1 MSAIRFKNFSLHT
14 QATQVKAAPTKL
26 VEPAL
31 NHVIVIDVSGSMYSD
46 LPGLR
51 TQLKN
56 KLVSL
61 VKDQDTVTMI
71 WFSGRDQYG
80 VLLEGEPIRT
90 LTDLSAIHKAID
102 RFLVPQGLTGFKQ
115 PLEEVS
121 KVIGRLSKKNNH
133 SFSMFF
139 MTDGY
144 DNQWGRQEILKAAQ
158 ALESL
163 LVNAT
168 FVEYG
173 WNAHRELI
181 NKMAETV
188 GGNHIFSENL
198 SAYQVIFEKELSKRS
213 GGKKIEVRLKTP
225 AAFGF
230 VYATDKDGGLI
241 TFAVENNAVRVPES
255 VSDIHYFTR
264 TKDGNPLNHD
274 ADNRHVYA
282 GLATLSQR
290 MLASEIFEVL
300 ADLGDVA
307 LVNKFVNCFS
317 KQDYSEFETLC
328 LNAAHNPDHQYLAGY
343 DTDAVPPEDAYTVL
357 EALRDLADDDE
368 NLLYV
373 NHEAFGYKRIGAARV
388 DVADTVTDKE
398 VNLLA
403 EKVRSANKAD
413 DLNAIK
419 DEIDALQA
427 SKVKLVFE
435 KNDKD
440 AGVPIS
446 KLVYNSDRPNVSILT
461 RSTGSIKLPE
471 NQFKKLPERIDSF
484 IYRNYTI
491 IRDGIVHT
499 RVLPVSLAKGTFDLL
514 QSEGLLKGEKWKA
527 GKVYVLD
534 LSPLPVI
541 NRQMVKNVTAKD
553 LCTKLWKLQ
562 QLKAE
567 QKVFNDAFKSDFE
580 RVSESYALLYGE
592 DAANWLKEIGIT
604 DYNGFNPKTV
614 AGEFD
619 DVYVAKILKTS
630 IKGLSSLPKVE
641 EVRKKLAALG
651 GKKPKDALTI
661 SQWIMVPAIE
671 RLDEFKAS
679 KAFQSSKNQDALLG
693 NWLDAEKTEITKQT
707 RALMLEIAQ
716 IKFAVVVGHV
726 WFQDLGSLDNTTYEL
741 DVGFREKAVFNLL
754 LEDKEIGGKDKD

>member
-14 QATQVKAAPTKL
+14 QIIQAAPTKL

-71 WFSGRDQYG
+71 WFSGRDHYG

-90 LTDLSAIHKAID
+90 LTDLSQIHKAID

-133 SFSMFF
+133 GFSMFF

-144 DNQWGRQEILKAAQ
+144 DNQWGQTEILKAAQ

-173 WNAHRELI
+173 WNCNRSLI
-181 NKMAETV
+181 TKMAETV
-188 GGNHIFSENL
+188 GGNYIFSENL
-198 SAYQVIFEKELSKRS
+198 SAYQVIFEKELAKRS

-225 AAFGF
+225 AAHGF
-230 VYATDKDGGLI
+230 VFAQDKDGGLI
-241 TFAVENNAVRVPES
+241 TFAVENNSVRVPEN
-255 VSDIHYFTR
+255 IQEIAYFTR
-264 TKDGNPLNHD
+264 TRDGDSLDPTED
-274 ADNRHVYA
+274 AVHWSVYA
-282 GLATLSQR
+282 GLAALSQR
-290 MLASEIFEVL
+290 MMSTEIFDIL

-317 KQDYSEFETLC
+317 KQDYSEFE
-328 LNAAHNPDHQYLAGY
+328 AMALAGSR
-343 DTDAVPPEDAYTVL
+343 DFVHQFVQGRDLNAVPPEDAYTVL

-368 NLLYV
+368 NLLYL

-398 VNLLA
+398 INLLA
-403 EKVRSANKAD
+403 EKVRNANKAD

-435 KNDKD
+435 KHDKD
-440 AGVPIS
+440 AGVPVS

-461 RSTGSIKLPE
+461 RSEGSIKLPE

-499 RVLPVSLAKGTFDLL
+499 RVLPVSLAKDTFDLL
-514 QSEGLLKGEKWKA
+514 QSEGLLQGETYKT
-527 GKVYVLD
+527 GRVYVLD

-541 NRQMVKNVTAKD
+541 NRQMVKSVTAKD

-580 RVSESYALLYGE
+580 RVSESFALLYGE
-592 DAANWLKEIGIT
+592 DAADWLKEIGIT

-614 AGEFD
+614 AGAFD
-619 DVYVAKILKTS
+619 DVYIAKILKTT

-641 EVRKKLAALG
+641 EVRKKLATLG
-651 GKKPKDALTI
+651 GKNPRDVLTI
-661 SQWIMVPAIE
+661 SQWVMVPALE

-679 KAFQSSKNQDALLG
+679 KTFQSSKNQDALLG
-693 NWLDAEKTEITKQT
+693 TWLDAEKAEITKQT

-741 DVGFREKAVFNLL
+741 DVGFREKALFNLL